1 MKTKLIAAIF
11 SLLALPNAHALDNDT
26 LKSLAVGTGILTNTF
41 AIYYRDKLD
50 CRTKL
55 HLGYQYGHDEEL
67 SAHSLNLAPM
77 DCKMRAAPFLPQSVG
92 FQVLPTLSGSLW
104 NADSG
109 PYARQAFSLALIP
122 IGRYGLQVGSAI
134 VDFSVGIGPT
144 YVSETDIGTRQKSTR
159 FQFSDEMGI
168 GISDLSQR
176 ARLTFTYRH
185 VSNADLQLPN
195 NGVNFLGLGLTLQ
208 VD

>member
-1 MKTKLIAAIF
+1 MKSKLTAAIF
-11 SLLALPNAHALDNDT
+11 TLMALPGAHAVDNDT
-26 LKSLAVGTGILTNTF
+26 LKSLAVGAGILTNTF
-41 AIYYRDKLD
+41 AIYNRDQLD
-50 CRTKL
+50 CRSNL
-55 HLGYQYGHDEEL
+55 QLGYQYGKDEEL
-67 SAHSLNLAPM
+67 SAHSLNLSPM
-77 DCKMRAAPFLPQSVG
+77 DCKMRAVPFLPQGLG
-92 FQVLPTLSGSLW
+92 FQVLPTLSGSVW

-109 PYARQAFSLALIP
+109 PYAKQAFSLSLIP

-144 YVSETDIGTRQKSTR
+144 LVSETDIGTRQKSTK

-176 ARLTFTYRH
+176 ARLSFTYRH
-185 VSNADLQLPN
+185 VSNADIQLPN
-195 NGVNFLGLGLTLQ
+195 NGVNFLGLGLTLK